1 MEAATPQRAQY
12 PRAIVAAARVLGDHF
27 AKATNT
33 NSDDVW
39 NLYAED
45 LKHDAAAA
53 LDAVGFPE
61 LLTAAKHVAFSN
73 GFDAA
78 LPDKMEALRAAI
90 TKATGGAQ

>member
-45 LKHDAAAA
+45 LKKDAAAA
-53 LDAVGFPE
+53 LSAAGFPE
-61 LLTAAKHVAFSN
+61 ML
-73 GFDAA
+73 
-78 LPDKMEALRAAI
+78 EALLDVAAGYSDPELFLPQVRRAIA
-90 TKATGGAQ
+90 KATGSAQ